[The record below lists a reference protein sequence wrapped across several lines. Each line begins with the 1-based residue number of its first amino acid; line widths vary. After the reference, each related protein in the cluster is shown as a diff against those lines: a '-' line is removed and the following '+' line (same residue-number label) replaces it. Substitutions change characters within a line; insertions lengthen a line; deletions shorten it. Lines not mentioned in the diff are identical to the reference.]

1 MEKYLLKN
9 LSSQGKNDEIIR
21 LWNDNID
28 HSDYNEW
35 DYLYTMNSFYKAGK
49 YSECINVFKACE
61 SSKKDTKML
70 RDKMG
75 WSLYHTKLKGFNKDS
90 SDAEEFIT
98 AVDYILEIC
107 PDVTTYSPR
116 WRAIS
121 SVVSAIENNAIEEE
135 RDSEL
140 IEKYLNKVSVK
151 ELSDTENNY
160 NNRKLPS
167 ERETWYSHMTK
178 ALLELNKYS
187 ECISCCDEALNS
199 LDKFHSNNDVWFKYR
214 KARSLRMIGKPDQ
227 GMEIIDG
234 IREKK
239 HWCLYDYLF
248 ENAAEC
254 GDNAA
259 ANINAAKCAIFDDEH
274 KMRVRFYQRYAGFLE
289 NNGNTEE
296 AMLLRKLILLI
307 YDEEGWNVKSS
318 FKEWPISDKIANMEK
333 PAILQRLNAF
343 WKKYADNDKISGTVS
358 NILKEGQSGFIKG
371 ADGKDYYFNAKNF
384 KGSRSL
390 LQKGLA
396 VKFVPVEKWD
406 NSKNRMGMAAIEIV
420 RS

>member
-1 MEKYLLKN
+1 
-9 LSSQGKNDEIIR
+9 
-21 LWNDNID
+21 
-28 HSDYNEW
+28 
-35 DYLYTMNSFYKAGK
+35 
-49 YSECINVFKACE
+49 
-61 SSKKDTKML
+61 
-70 RDKMG
+70 
-75 WSLYHTKLKGFNKDS
+75 
-90 SDAEEFIT
+90 
-98 AVDYILEIC
+98 
-107 PDVTTYSPR
+107 
-116 WRAIS
+116 
-121 SVVSAIENNAIEEE
+121 
-135 RDSEL
+135 
-140 IEKYLNKVSVK
+140 
-151 ELSDTENNY
+151 
-160 NNRKLPS
+160 
-167 ERETWYSHMTK
+167 
-178 ALLELNKYS
+178 
-187 ECISCCDEALNS
+187 
-199 LDKFHSNNDVWFKYR
+199 
-214 KARSLRMIGKPDQ
+214 
-227 GMEIIDG
+227 
-234 IREKK
+234 
-239 HWCLYDYLF
+239 
-248 ENAAEC
+248 
-254 GDNAA
+254 
-259 ANINAAKCAIFDDEH
+259 
-274 KMRVRFYQRYAGFLE
+274 MRVRFYQRYAGFLE